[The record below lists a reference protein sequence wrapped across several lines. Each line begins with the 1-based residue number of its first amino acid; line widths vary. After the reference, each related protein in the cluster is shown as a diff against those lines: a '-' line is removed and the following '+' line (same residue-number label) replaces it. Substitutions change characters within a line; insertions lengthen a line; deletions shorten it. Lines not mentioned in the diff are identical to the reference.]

1 MLGNDNGCWRKI
13 ESEENGM
20 KKKMYKKL
28 AGMAGMS
35 MMAFMCF
42 TGCSQETP
50 ESSKWDVQ
58 QIVNDEKDA
67 DSVKENQN
75 EQIQEEQPMQ
85 EEQGKSDLYAGA
97 DLQGSVVEFSDGG
110 FELSAA
116 EVIKE
121 DEGSAMVQAAPGAEN
136 EEDLVTITY
145 SSDVTF
151 EIITMDSASLTE
163 ISREDTDKQ
172 SIKKQT
178 NVLVFGSCQDTY
190 HWTADKVVIMRWK

>member
-85 EEQGKSDLYAGA
+85 EEQGKSDFYAGA